1 METKI
6 KANWVTYFCFFE
18 LLRYPKLAPKH
29 PESNSAGNDVF
40 AKFSAFIKNPR
51 KDANESRCCS
61 PVISPGRENPN
72 LCSCTT
78 LLEMSHF
85 QLRLN
90 RDFPEQRGF
99 GNLCLFPPL
108 FEDSRSWWKQ
118 ILLPPWEHQFQPLLV
133 PSALGSVRLHLPHS
147 FAKST
152 ALCK

>member
-6 KANWVTYFCFFE
+6 KDNWVTSFCLSG

-51 KDANESRCCS
+51 KDANESKCCS
-61 PVISPGRENPN
+61 PVISPGREKPD
-72 LCSCTT
+72 LCSCKT
-78 LLEMSHF
+78 LLERPHF

-90 RDFPEQRGF
+90 RDVPECGGF

-108 FEDSRSWWKQ
+108 IEDSKSW
-118 ILLPPWEHQFQPLLV
+118 
-133 PSALGSVRLHLPHS
+133 
-147 FAKST
+147 
-152 ALCK
+152 